1 MRFKGNKGLPAHVR
15 IPSLYPIG
23 RGILFFLLCAASG
36 GTAASAVSSGKLN
49 NFGILEQ
56 PDSLHWEILTSCCP
70 WLNRDSTCTYSQLSR
85 CRDSLFAHGYLEA
98 AFDSLQP
105 DSTNLYYCLSAFHL
119 GRQYR
124 VTSLPDSLAPFG
136 QDSTPYYFRYLT
148 PSTLL
153 RLAQRIAQDS
163 SLDLPASTILS
174 VVAKNLDPSIYTLHT
189 AVYSQRYHKLC
200 QVDIAGVLPR
210 ERRWLATK
218 LGLHLGD
225 SLTDSQLQRVGVF
238 AQEIPYLSLAAPVG
252 FDYTTQGV
260 TLHLAFSRRRA
271 SNLDG
276 ILGFSPASTEDQWGK
291 WYGNIHTKL
300 LNVCR
305 LGESLEATWRSD
317 AKGGTQANLSIDY
330 PFILASSWGA
340 SLSADWI
347 RLDSLNQRA
356 ALHLTA
362 SYALSARTTLSCGYE
377 WAETQGEN
385 PDDTAKIHTHN
396 PIIKSSSAYN
406 PSIISRTVGIR
417 LGYDYRRVNYSTPWN
432 DGYFLQTIVSLSRRR
447 VGDGAPHS
455 TLRLAVDWGQSHPF
469 GLRGLAFRI
478 AGSIRSYALLAKGV
492 QPLLAEVY
500 RLGGTRSPRGYP
512 EAALIAQHYAT
523 LNLEP
528 EWRLASWVAI
538 GLLAD
543 YAALL
548 PARTWGQKQH
558 NPSNYLG
565 VGGGVRIK
573 LPLGEFRF
581 WLAKG
586 YNLPRFTA
594 TRGVLLH
601 LQAGFSF

>member
-1 MRFKGNKGLPAHVR
+1 MRFRVYKGLPALAW
-15 IPSLYPIG
+15 ISSLRTIG
-23 RGILFFLLCAASG
+23 LGILFFLLCAASG
-36 GTAASAVSSGKLN
+36 GAAVRAVSGGKLN
-49 NFGILEQ
+49 SFGVLGQ

-85 CRDSLFAHGYLEA
+85 CRDSLHALGYLEA
-98 AFDSLQP
+98 SFDSLQP
-105 DSTNLYYCLSAFHL
+105 DSSNLYYRLSAFHL
-119 GRQYR
+119 GRRYR
-124 VTSLPDSLAPFG
+124 VISLPDSLAPFG

-148 PSTLL
+148 PSTLPK
-153 RLAQRIAQDS
+153 LAWRVAHDS
-163 SLDLPASTILS
+163 SLNLPASSILS
-174 VVAKNLDPSIYTLHT
+174 IAAKNRDSSIYTLRT
-189 AVYSQRYHKLC
+189 SVYSQRYHKLC
-200 QVDIAGVLPR
+200 LVDIAGVLPR

-276 ILGFSPASTEDQWGK
+276 IIGFSPASTGDQWGK

-317 AKGGTQANLSIDY
+317 AKGGTQANLSVDY

-347 RLDSLNQRA
+347 RLDSLNRRA

-362 SYALSARTTLSCGYE
+362 SYALSARTSLSCGYE

-385 PDDTAKIHTHN
+385 PVDTSKVHTNN
-396 PIIKSSSAYN
+396 PVKKSLSDYN
-406 PSIISRTVGIR
+406 TSTIARTVGIR
-417 LGYDYRRVNYSTPWN
+417 LGYDYRRVNYSAPWD
-432 DGYFLQTIVSLSRRR
+432 DGYFLLTTVSLSRRR
-447 VGDGAPHS
+447 VGDGTPHS
-455 TLRLAVDWGQSHPF
+455 TLRLAVDWGQSQPI
-469 GLRGLAFRI
+469 GLHDLAFRI

-492 QPLLAEVY
+492 QPLLAEIY
-500 RLGGTRSPRGYP
+500 RLGGTRSLRGYP
-512 EAALIAQHYAT
+512 EASLIAQHYAT
-523 LNLEP
+523 LSLEP

-543 YAALL
+543 YAVLL
-548 PARTWGQKQH
+548 PARTWEQKQR

-565 VGGGVRIK
+565 VGGGVRLK
-573 LPLGEFRF
+573 VRPGEFRF

-586 YNLPRFTA
+586 YSLPQFTA

>member
-1 MRFKGNKGLPAHVR
+1 MR
-15 IPSLYPIG
+15 
-23 RGILFFLLCAASG
+23 
-36 GTAASAVSSGKLN
+36 AVSGGKLN
-49 NFGILEQ
+49 SFGVLGQ

-85 CRDSLFAHGYLEA
+85 CRDSLHALGYLEA
-98 AFDSLQP
+98 SFDSLQP
-105 DSTNLYYCLSAFHL
+105 DSSNLYYRLSAFHL
-119 GRQYR
+119 GRLYR
-124 VTSLPDSLAPFG
+124 VTTLPDSLLPFG

-148 PSTLL
+148 PSTLPRLAL
-153 RLAQRIAQDS
+153 RLAQDS
-163 SLDLPASTILS
+163 SLALPESTILS
-174 VVAKNLDPSIYTLHT
+174 VAARNKDSFIYTLCT
-189 AVYSQRYHKLC
+189 SVSPQQYLKLY
-200 QVDIAGVLPR
+200 QIDIAGVLPK
-210 ERRWLATK
+210 ERRWLTTK

-225 SLTDSQLQRVGVF
+225 SLTDSQLQRIGVL
-238 AQEIPYLSLAAPVG
+238 AQEIPYLSLAAPVR
-252 FDYTTQGV
+252 FDYTAQGV

-276 ILGFSPASTEDQWGK
+276 IIGFSPASTGDQWGK

-305 LGESLEATWRSD
+305 FGESLEATWRSD
-317 AKGGTQANLSIDY
+317 AKGGTQANLSVDY

-362 SYALSARTTLSCGYE
+362 SYALSARTTLYCGYE
-377 WAETQGEN
+377 WAETQGGN
-385 PDDTAKIHTHN
+385 LADTAKIHTLST
-396 PIIKSSSAYN
+396 IINSSSAYN

-432 DGYFLQTIVSLSRRR
+432 DGYFFLTIASVSRRR
-447 VGDGAPHS
+447 VGDGTPHS
-455 TLRLAVDWGQSHPF
+455 TLRLAVDCGQSQPI
-469 GLRGLAFRI
+469 GLHGLAFRI
-478 AGSIRSYALLAKGV
+478 AGSVRSYALLAKGV
-492 QPLLAEVY
+492 QPLLAEIY
-500 RLGGTRSPRGYP
+500 RLGGTRSLRGYP
-512 EAALIAQHYAT
+512 EASLIAQHYAT
-523 LNLEP
+523 LSLEP

-543 YAALL
+543 YAVLL
-548 PARTWGQKQH
+548 PARTWEQKQR

-565 VGGGVRIK
+565 VGGGMRIK
-573 LPLGEFRF
+573 VRPGEFRF

-586 YNLPRFTA
+586 YSLPQFTA